1 MIANVICMDANV
13 KLRWEVTYFIDSVV
27 KVNVWLSLYLWV
39 DLNFLICLQ
48 KKKFSIKNFIS
59 KFDQIRRKLR
69 IWSHLERNS
78 LMENFIF
85 CAVLDKNKIAW
96 IVPMRDSDFLHE
108 KMIEVSFIWSF
119 YRSSRPRC
127 SVKKV
132 FLGILQNSQEST
144 CTRVSFLIKSRAA
157 TLLKKRL
164 RHRCFPVNF
173 AKFLSTPFVIEHL
186 CRLLL
191 FLGRTSFLY
200 VVRNVLKQNF
210 IKFL

>member
-1 MIANVICMDANV
+1 
-13 KLRWEVTYFIDSVV
+13 
-27 KVNVWLSLYLWV
+27 
-39 DLNFLICLQ
+39 
-48 KKKFSIKNFIS
+48 
-59 KFDQIRRKLR
+59 
-69 IWSHLERNS
+69 
-78 LMENFIF
+78 MENFIF

-96 IVPMRDSDFLHE
+96 IVPMCDSDFLHE

-132 FLGILQNSQEST
+132 FLEILQNSQEST

-164 RHRCFPVNF
+164 WQRCFPVNF
-173 AKFLSTPFVIEHL
+173 AKFLSTPFVIKRL

>member
-1 MIANVICMDANV
+1 MG
-13 KLRWEVTYFIDSVV
+13 KVTYFIDSVV

-48 KKKFSIKNFIS
+48 KKKFSIKNFFG

-96 IVPMRDSDFLHE
+96 IVPMCDSDFLHE

-132 FLGILQNSQEST
+132 FLEILQNSQEST
-144 CTRVSFLIKSRAA
+144 CTRVSFLIKVWG
-157 TLLKKRL
+157 LQ
-164 RHRCFPVNF
+164 
-173 AKFLSTPFVIEHL
+173 
-186 CRLLL
+186 
-191 FLGRTSFLY
+191 LY
-200 VVRNVLKQNF
+200 
-210 IKFL
+210 